1 MERPASENQS
11 NNPMKRY
18 LYHLLAILVFSSVT
32 MASGDLLVYKG
43 TFRESY
49 VGDSMSFR
57 VSGKLFILV
66 DLQNQTAARLEYAI
80 VNGSKEY
87 HTRQL
92 TNIHILQVTGPKGKS
107 FTAFTHIPSDC
118 EAQLYP
124 DQESMFFNGA
134 NSLLTANTNGTAAIY
149 YPKVMN
155 DTGNGLIHSRA
166 TGAPIIGQGSSIAVY
181 NQSETLK
188 ANGASE
194 TLEAATARYSAY
206 LESLGYIL
214 GP

>member
-1 MERPASENQS
+1 MNKHLSR
-11 NNPMKRY
+11 
-18 LYHLLAILVFSSVT
+18 LFLLLAICVPLSLQ
-32 MASGDLLVYKG
+32 ADLLVYKG
-43 TFRESY
+43 TFRENY
-49 VGDSMSFR
+49 VGDSVSFR
-57 VSGKLFILV
+57 VNGKLFILV
-66 DLQNQTAARLEYAI
+66 DLQNQTAARLEYAT

-87 HTRQL
+87 HSRQL
-92 TNIHILQVTGPKGKS
+92 TNIHILQVTGPKGKLY
-107 FTAFTHIPSDC
+107 TAFTHIPSDC
-118 EAQLYP
+118 ETQLYP

-134 NSLLTANTNGTAAIY
+134 NSLLTVNTNSNAMLS

-155 DTGNGLIHSRA
+155 DTGNGLFYSKSTH
-166 TGAPIIGQGSSIAVY
+166 APVIGQGTTIAVY

-188 ANGASE
+188 TNGAGE